1 MAGAEKKFEEELA
14 ELSAIVAKIDS
25 GELSLEESIACFE
38 RGVAMVKSL
47 NQMLDDAEKRVEVL
61 IKGAQGELRT
71 TPLRVE
77 PENPDHGGGNGHD
90 DDDEEVPS

>member
-1 MAGAEKKFEEELA
+1 MAGAGKKFEDELA
-14 ELSAIVAKIDS
+14 DLSAIVAKIDS

-47 NQMLDDAEKRVEVL
+47 SRMLDEAEKRVEVL
-61 IKGAQGELRT
+61 IKNAQGELRT

-77 PENPDHGGGNGHD
+77 PEHPDRGGGNGHD
-90 DDDEEVPS
+90 DDEEIPF